1 MNMRERQRLSPMH
14 ASRAWRFTAEAIVQ
28 QALTGPGSSPAAA

>member
-1 MNMRERQRLSPMH
+1 MH
-14 ASRAWRFTAEAIVQ
+14 ASLAWRFTAEAIVQ